1 MKLKENSKK
10 EISTGQAE
18 WQTKQIDAF
27 PEWEDARIERPSYKA
42 TQWDQIQI
50 QIYSEMRNDRIQSK
64 SYPTNYIFAIYMSS
78 RPRSCQ
84 LNLGLQEYLLDWI
97 LERKTERK
105 NFFFLNTTLLQLQE
119 F

>member
-1 MKLKENSKK
+1 MFNIRSKK
-10 EISTGQAE
+10 KIKKKRNFTEQAE

-64 SYPTNYIFAIYMSS
+64 NYPTNFIYMEYICH
-78 RPRSCQ
+78 RG
-84 LNLGLQEYLLDWI
+84 LGVA
-97 LERKTERK
+97 
-105 NFFFLNTTLLQLQE
+105 N
-119 F
+119 